1 MAEVVPDRMAT
12 LVLFSASDAQLPRTD
27 SLPLPPPLES
37 MCTDTTTRHGPA
49 VAGARAP
56 AWGGCGGGRGPSSI
70 DIALSAFGNVGSS

>member
-1 MAEVVPDRMAT
+1 MAEVVPGCRAT

-49 VAGARAP
+49 VAASR
-56 AWGGCGGGRGPSSI
+56 GRVVYSPR
-70 DIALSAFGNVGSS
+70 